1 MSKCVYSQEQYD
13 KVIEE
18 RNELANEV
26 LILKDKLKQ
35 SEQETLHFHN
45 KYFAEKQIAREELI
59 KVKGTLVKFLQDNG
73 FYESEWYDLFEEI
86 DQQIKELEKDE

>member
-26 LILKDKLKQ
+26 LILKDKLKL

-45 KYFAEKQIAREELI
+45 KYFAEKQIAREELV